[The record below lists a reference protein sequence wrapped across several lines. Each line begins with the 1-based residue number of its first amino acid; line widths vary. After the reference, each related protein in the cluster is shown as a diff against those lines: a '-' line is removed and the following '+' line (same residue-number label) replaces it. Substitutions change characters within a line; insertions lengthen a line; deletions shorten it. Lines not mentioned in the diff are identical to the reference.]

1 MLFEPFSIYHNY
13 IDLFR
18 DLHESKPYPF
28 SWPLIMKYME
38 TLESVEVVFKD
49 KK

>member
-1 MLFEPFSIYHNY
+1 MLFKPFSIHHNY

-18 DLHESKPYPF
+18 EKPYPF

>member
-1 MLFEPFSIYHNY
+1 MLFEPLSIYHN
-13 IDLFR
+13 LFR
-18 DLHESKPYPF
+18 DLHELKPYPF